1 MNRDIQKS
9 VATELAFRRAEA
21 GRLAEEKRKQIYKQ
35 NPELAQIEELMNAVH
50 IRRSYLRLRREMP
63 KQIADRMGELAP
75 ELVQATEPV
84 LERALERMQNRK
96 TQILSDLHLTE
107 GDFAPVYTCANCKDT
122 GALHNAHG
130 EEIPCNCYKI
140 LLTESLRAKANLP
153 ANTETFQDFRAEYYP
168 ETPNAKEYGISQSP
182 KAHMIK
188 MKERCEA
195 FVEHFTSPEH
205 PNLLFIGRSGV
216 GKTFLSNC
224 IASGLLEKGVPVLY
238 MPVSSLFRPFSAA
251 AFATDEE
258 KEMLWYLKN
267 LILNVELLIIDDLG
281 TEKQTATRYEEVL
294 EILNTREANGKTRPC
309 KTIITT
315 NMSPENLFETY
326 GERVASRIL
335 GSFDI
340 LPLCGDDIR
349 LKRKGI

>member
-9 VATELAFRRAEA
+9 VAAELASRRAEA
-21 GRLAEEKRKQIYKQ
+21 GRLAGEKRRKVYEQ
-35 NPELAQIEELMNAVH
+35 NPELAQLDTLMNAVH
-50 IRRSYLRLRREMP
+50 IRRSYLRIRREMP
-63 KQIADRMGELAP
+63 KQIAKRMGELAP
-75 ELVQATEPV
+75 ELVEATESV

-96 TQILSDLHLTE
+96 AQILSDMHLNE

-122 GALHNAHG
+122 GVLHNAYG
-130 EEIPCNCYKI
+130 EEIPCACYKI

-153 ANTETFQDFRAEYYP
+153 ANLETFKDFCPEYYP
-168 ETPNAKEYGISQSP
+168 EEPNVKEYGISQSP
-182 KAHMIK
+182 RAHMIK
-188 MKERCEA
+188 MKARCEA
-195 FVEHFTSPEH
+195 FVEHFTAPEH
-205 PNLLFIGRSGV
+205 PNLLLMGRSGV

-224 IASGLLEKGVPVLY
+224 IASGLLEKGIPVLY

-267 LILNVELLIIDDLG
+267 LILNIELLIIDDLG

-294 EILNTREANGKTRPC
+294 EILNTREVNGKSGPC

-315 NMSPENLFETY
+315 NMSPEQLFETY